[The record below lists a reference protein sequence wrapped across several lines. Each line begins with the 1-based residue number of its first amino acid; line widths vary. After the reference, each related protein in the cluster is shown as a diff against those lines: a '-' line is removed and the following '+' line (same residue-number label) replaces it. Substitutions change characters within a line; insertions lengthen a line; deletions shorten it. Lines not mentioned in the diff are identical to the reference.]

1 MSTIKIDQEQIDGQI
16 VNSVT
21 GPGVNNSDPKN
32 PIIGIPEGVATEDW
46 VNQQGFLVTEADPKG
61 VASIAFS
68 GTTTKTLTITL
79 NDGTTRTA
87 TFADMNTIYN
97 AITAQT
103 LVTGTSTENK
113 VISEKVLVDYL
124 NARLAAAMVY
134 KGQVTNYANLP
145 TTNNQTGH
153 TYNIVNGFTIGGQNY
168 PPGSNVAWNGT
179 TWDVLAGFI
188 DTSIFLTEENDPTGV
203 SNIAVSGTTS
213 KTITVTLN
221 NGQTKT
227 ATWTDTNT
235 TYSAGTL
242 ETLNAGTS
250 TTAKLFSE
258 KVLNDWLNGKS
269 FASLA
274 DVTTFLGAQRNDMF
288 MIMTGNIS
296 GSTVTLNLT
305 TSRKVSSV
313 LLAFYNGVKIPATA
327 ITINGAGN
335 QLCINQS
342 QLATPIKVGKQVE
355 VVYMG

>member
-1 MSTIKIDQEQIDGQI
+1 MSTVKIDQEQIEGNI

-21 GPGVNNSDPKN
+21 GNGVDNSDPKN
-32 PIIGIPEGVATEDW
+32 PVINIPPNIATQDW
-46 VNQQGFLVTEADPKG
+46 VNEQGFLTNEADPKG

-79 NDGTTRTA
+79 NDGTTKTSS
-87 TFADMNTIYN
+87 FADLNTTYTS
-97 AITAQT
+97 ITAAQ
-103 LVTGTSTENK
+103 LAAGTDTTNQLIA
-113 VISEKVLVDYL
+113 VNILVDYI
-124 NARLAAAMVY
+124 NSRLAATMRY
-134 KGQVTNYANLP
+134 KGQVSNYSDLP
-145 TTNNQTGH
+145 TSGNQVGDVW
-153 TYNIVNGFTIGGQNY
+153 NILNANASPAIRAGD
-168 PPGSNVAWNGT
+168 NVAWNGT

-250 TTAKLFSE
+250 TTAKVFSE

-288 MIMTGNIS
+288 TIVSGNIS
-296 GSTVTLNLT
+296 SGVVNLNLT
-305 TSRKVSSV
+305 TSIKSTSLILV
-313 LLAFYNGVKIPATA
+313 FYNGVKIPSSA
-327 ITINGAGN
+327 ITINGTGN
-335 QLCINQS
+335 QLSINQS